1 MNEALKVI
9 EAQVELVYNELRRVA
24 ANLKPNDKSY
34 AMLRE
39 AGVDAINLKR
49 KIQDARYE
57 YPKDDSQK

>member
-1 MNEALKVI
+1 
-9 EAQVELVYNELRRVA
+9 
-24 ANLKPNDKSY
+24 
-34 AMLRE
+34 MLRE